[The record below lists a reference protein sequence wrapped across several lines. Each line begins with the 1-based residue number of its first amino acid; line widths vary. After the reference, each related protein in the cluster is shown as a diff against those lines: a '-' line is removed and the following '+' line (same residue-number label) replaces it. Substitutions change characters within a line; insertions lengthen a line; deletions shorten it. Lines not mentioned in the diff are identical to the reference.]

1 MRGGVFLRRPQV
13 LAAYFASFR
22 PARQDDSVELLA
34 EGVNDR
40 LPTRL
45 PARLERMP
53 VQQTQ

>member
-1 MRGGVFLRRPQV
+1 VVFLRRPQV

-40 LPTRL
+40 LP
-45 PARLERMP
+45 ARLVRTP
-53 VQQTQ
+53 VQQTQL